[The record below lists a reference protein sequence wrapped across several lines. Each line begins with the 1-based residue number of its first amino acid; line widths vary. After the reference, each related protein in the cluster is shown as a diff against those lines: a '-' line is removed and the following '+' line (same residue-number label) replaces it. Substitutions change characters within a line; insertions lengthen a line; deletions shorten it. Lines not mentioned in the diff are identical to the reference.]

1 MNSIQIPVGIS
12 NFERIRENNYYYIDK
27 SGLLIDMLKE
37 ELEQDC
43 EKAIQKIKEKMYAKE
58 YEEVFCY
65 GISFYKKRC
74 MVENLKENGDYQ
86 I

>member
-1 MNSIQIPVGIS
+1 
-12 NFERIRENNYYYIDK
+12 
-27 SGLLIDMLKE
+27 MLKE

-43 EKAIQKIKEKMYAKE
+43 EKAIQQIEEKMYAKEYEDE

-65 GISFYKKRC
+65 GISCYKKRC
-74 MVENLKENGDYQ
+74 MIENLKENGDYQ

>member
-1 MNSIQIPVGIS
+1 
-12 NFERIRENNYYYIDK
+12 
-27 SGLLIDMLKE
+27 MLKE

-58 YEEVFCY
+58 CEEVFCY

-74 MVENLKENGDYQ
+74 MVENLKENGEYQ

>member
-1 MNSIQIPVGIS
+1 MVVKSEVNKHEQ
-12 NFERIRENNYYYIDK
+12 NNYYYIDK

-43 EKAIQKIKEKMYAKE
+43 EKAIQQIKEKMYAKE

-74 MVENLKENGDYQ
+74 MVVM
-86 I
+86 

>member
-37 ELEQDC
+37 
-43 EKAIQKIKEKMYAKE
+43 QKDLIFA
-58 YEEVFCY
+58 
-65 GISFYKKRC
+65 
-74 MVENLKENGDYQ
+74 
-86 I
+86 

>member
-1 MNSIQIPVGIS
+1 MQYLKQIINEYEGKVAV
-12 NFERIRENNYYYIDK
+12 FEVK
-27 SGLLIDMLKE
+27 CSKKAK

-43 EKAIQKIKEKMYAKE
+43 EKAIQQIKEKMYAKEYEDE

-74 MVENLKENGDYQ
+74 LVRCK
-86 I
+86 

>member
-1 MNSIQIPVGIS
+1 M
-12 NFERIRENNYYYIDK
+12 
-27 SGLLIDMLKE
+27 LIDILKE

-43 EKAIQKIKEKMYAKE
+43 EKAIQQIEEKMYAKE
-58 YEEVFCY
+58 YEEVFYY

-74 MVENLKENGDYQ
+74 MIENLKENGDYQ

>member
-1 MNSIQIPVGIS
+1 VVVKSEVNKHEQ
-12 NFERIRENNYYYIDK
+12 NNYYYIDK
-27 SGLLIDMLKE
+27 RGLLIDMLKE

-43 EKAIQKIKEKMYAKE
+43 EKAIQQIEEKMYAKEYEDE

-74 MVENLKENGDYQ
+74 MIENLKENGNYQ